1 MHRQRLPRRQT
12 GEPPD
17 KRLGHCR
24 RCGRDLTLR
33 AGTHR
38 RSGLYS
44 PQHPQQRPVV
54 RPHVVPDGVQ
64 QLPHR
69 VRHPEAGHRPE
80 AVGLHMQARR
90 IGPRR
95 RRLLRR
101 GGRGLQLRVFLRDG
115 AAGIDLQVGGQPVAE
130 LVEKPD
136 SAAAVAAALIQ
147 RHQPQGQLLVVG
159 LVFHDPLQNA
169 HGLRQHIPLLIQLRR
184 LHQQPVLPLL
194 IIDALAEDQLIQV
207 LAVVEIVP
215 LQQLAAKGVTRPLQ
229 LVRRLCLRV
238 DLVDGLQIAD
248 IVVCPVD
255 AAVLP
260 VQLDERPPALAGV
273 GALFD
278 LPQGIAQ
285 VVFGGADGAV
295 RPEVGRQLLP
305 RVVFPAPQEQDTQ
318 QGAALVA
325 QLRGDVRAVADDLR
339 LSKQS
344 DLKHSRHLTA
354 GCAAPTRT

>member
-1 MHRQRLPRRQT
+1 
-12 GEPPD
+12 
-17 KRLGHCR
+17 
-24 RCGRDLTLR
+24 
-33 AGTHR
+33 
-38 RSGLYS
+38 
-44 PQHPQQRPVV
+44 
-54 RPHVVPDGVQ
+54 
-64 QLPHR
+64 
-69 VRHPEAGHRPE
+69 
-80 AVGLHMQARR
+80 MQAGNAVRCR
-90 IGPRR
+90 SR
-95 RRLLRR
+95 LRR

-136 SAAAVAAALIQ
+136 STAAVAAALIQ

-215 LQQLAAKGVTRPLQ
+215 LQQLAAEGVTRPLQ
-229 LVRRLCLRV
+229 LVRRPGLRV

-260 VQLDERPPALAGV
+260 VQLDERPPALADV

-285 VVFGGADGAV
+285 VVF
-295 RPEVGRQLLP
+295 
-305 RVVFPAPQEQDTQ
+305 
-318 QGAALVA
+318 
-325 QLRGDVRAVADDLR
+325 
-339 LSKQS
+339 
-344 DLKHSRHLTA
+344 
-354 GCAAPTRT
+354 